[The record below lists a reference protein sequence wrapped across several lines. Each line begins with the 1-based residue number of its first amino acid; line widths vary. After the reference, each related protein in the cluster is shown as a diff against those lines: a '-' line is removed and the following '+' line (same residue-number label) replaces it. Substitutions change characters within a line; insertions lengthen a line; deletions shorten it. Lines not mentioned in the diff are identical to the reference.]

1 MVVEAIIIGLIIGFF
16 RNGRL
21 NHLLNIEFKGWYLV
35 FLGAAL
41 QIIPIAATR
50 LTESVTMLQWA
61 PFIGIVLIWIA
72 VGLNHKIKGFKII
85 ALGALLNM
93 VVMMLHGGKMP
104 FNVDLANLTGI
115 TALAESVKSGTVA
128 NLIDMNGSAHI
139 LKWLGKTIPLP
150 PPYPMAK
157 MVSLGDVIVSVG
169 IGYFIQ
175 GEMVFYHF
183 RNKGKMVNFSL
194 RSK

>member
-1 MVVEAIIIGLIIGFF
+1 MVVEAILIGLIVGFY

-21 NHLLNIEFKGWYLV
+21 HHLMDVEFKGWYLV

-50 LTESVTMLQWA
+50 LTEQIAALQWA
-61 PFIGIVLIWIA
+61 PFVGIVLIWIA
-72 VGLNHKIKGFKII
+72 VIMNYKLKGFRLI

-93 VVMMLHGGKMP
+93 LVMVVHAGKMP
-104 FNVDLANLTGI
+104 FNVNLANMTGI
-115 TALAESVKSGTVA
+115 SALAESVKSGTVA
-128 NLIDMNGSAHI
+128 NLIDMNASGSL

-150 PPYPMAK
+150 PPYPLAK

-183 RNKGKMVNFSL
+183 RNKGKMVNFSI